1 MPVVVLKFGGTSVAD
16 PERIKAAAEKCV
28 RYAKEGKQVAVVV
41 SAMAGETD
49 RLLNLAKAIDE
60 NPSPRELD
68 MIASTGEQV
77 SIALM
82 AIAIEQLG
90 VPAISFTGP
99 QIGMITDGV
108 FTSAR
113 IKSIDTAKMKAA
125 LDAGRIVI
133 VAGFQGMT
141 EDFDITTLG
150 RGGSD
155 TSAVALA
162 AVLEAERCYIYTDVD
177 GVYAADPRIVPG
189 ARRLDAISYDE
200 MLELASAGAKVL
212 YTRAVEFAKKY
223 GVPLV
228 VLSSLKEGPG
238 TLVEEEVPE
247 MEQVVVSGI
256 TANDKEA
263 KISLLGVP
271 DKPGMAAKIFG
282 QLADSNV
289 VVDMIVQSES
299 PGGESNDISFTVE
312 KGALKQAL
320 DVVNKVKDEVGA
332 TEVVSDQ
339 KVVKLSAV
347 GVGMRTHAGVAARMF
362 DVLAQKGIN
371 IQMISTSE
379 IKISCVINEDYKEL
393 AIRALCEAFDLAEG
407 SEE

>member
-1 MPVVVLKFGGTSVAD
+1 MSVVVLKFGGTSVANPD
-16 PERIKAAAEKCV
+16 RIKAAAKKCV
-28 RYAKEGKQVAVVV
+28 AYQEAGKQVVVVV

-49 RLLNLAKAIDE
+49 RLLSLAREIDA
-60 NPSPRELD
+60 NPSLRELD

-77 SIALM
+77 SIALT

-90 VPAISFTGP
+90 VPAVSFTGP
-99 QIGMITDGV
+99 QIGVITDDA
-108 FTSAR
+108 FASAR
-113 IKSIDTAKMKAA
+113 IKSIDASKIRTA
-125 LDAGRIVI
+125 LEAGKIVI

-141 EDFDITTLG
+141 EDFEITTLG

-162 AVLEAERCYIYTDVD
+162 AVLNAERCYIYTDVD

-189 ARRLDAISYDE
+189 ARRLDTISYDE

-212 YTRAVEFAKKY
+212 YIRAVEFAKKY
-223 GVPLV
+223 NVPLV

-247 MEQVVVSGI
+247 MEEVVVSGV
-256 TANDKEA
+256 TSNDKEA
-263 KISLLGVP
+263 KISILGVP
-271 DKPGMAAKIFG
+271 DRPGMAAKIFG
-282 QLADSNV
+282 SLAEGNV

-299 PGGESNDISFTVE
+299 PEGTSNDISFTVE
-312 KGALKQAL
+312 KGQLKKAL
-320 DVVNKVKDEVGA
+320 DVANGVKEEIGA
-332 TEVVSDQ
+332 REVVSDPKIV
-339 KVVKLSAV
+339 KVSAV

-362 DVLAQKGIN
+362 DALADKGIN

-379 IKISCVINEDYKEL
+379 IKISCVINDDYKEL
-393 AIRALCEAFDLAEG
+393 AVRALCEEFELAE
-407 SEE
+407 EKK